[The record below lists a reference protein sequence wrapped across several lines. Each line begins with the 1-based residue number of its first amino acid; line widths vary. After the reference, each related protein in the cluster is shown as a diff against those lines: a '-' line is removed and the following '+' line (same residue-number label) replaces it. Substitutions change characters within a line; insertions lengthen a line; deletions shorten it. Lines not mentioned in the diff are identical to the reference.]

1 MMEMRFKQHAKL
13 ESIKNCSILNDI
25 MRLCFSKVK
34 GQMNSLSS
42 LNI

>member
-1 MMEMRFKQHAKL
+1 MIEMRFKQHAKL
-13 ESIKNCSILNDI
+13 ESIKNCSNLTDI

-34 GQMNSLSS
+34 TRMNSLSS